1 MIKFE
6 DLDFY
11 NILIDEKS
19 YGNIL
24 IYGILF
30 GKKSLRIRFEKVDRI
45 IRAYA
50 GTRYLVF
57 FGPEKYDSI
66 YNRISYLISQKS
78 GITFAFSHDYAK
90 AQIYSNYPL
99 PLKKYLLSITL

>member
-24 IYGILF
+24 TYGILF
-30 GKKSLRIRFEKVDRI
+30 GKKSLRIRFEKVDGF
-45 IRAYA
+45 IR
-50 GTRYLVF
+50 LML
-57 FGPEKYDSI
+57 ELDI
-66 YNRISYLISQKS
+66 
-78 GITFAFSHDYAK
+78 
-90 AQIYSNYPL
+90 
-99 PLKKYLLSITL
+99 